1 MSENAPPPAKPRP
14 KRPLEELRERRGGMT
29 PALKTYFNEQQKIFK
44 ALKAALAKGPRTVP
58 QLAQECGLPSP
69 VVMWHV
75 MAMRRYGEV
84 LDGPEQDRHLLYILA
99 GA

>member
-1 MSENAPPPAKPRP
+1 M
-14 KRPLEELRERRGGMT
+14 
-29 PALKTYFNEQQKIFK
+29 
-44 ALKAALAKGPRTVP
+44 P
-58 QLAQECGLPSP
+58 QLAGECGLPAP

-84 LDGPEQDRHLLYILA
+84 LDGPEQDRYLLYVLP